1 MPLCL
6 ELNINSMNKAS
17 VIKVGDSNV
26 TLSKEVKILG
36 VHLDPTLSMDVQV
49 NSIVSSCNFHIRAL
63 RHIRN
68 RLTLESVKAVA
79 CGLVLSRIDY
89 CNSILYGTS
98 AHNIAKLQIVQN
110 DLARAVLQLPRR
122 ASATQALKELHW
134 LPVAQRIKHK
144 VATLTYT
151 VRHTSQPAYL
161 QELITDCSYTHTK
174 IIWQHTAG

>member
-1 MPLCL
+1 MKKDIFIYLFKSTQTH
-6 ELNINSMNKAS
+6 I
-17 VIKVGDSNV
+17 GV
-26 TLSKEVKILG
+26 T
-36 VHLDPTLSMDVQV
+36 
-49 NSIVSSCNFHIRAL
+49 
-63 RHIRN
+63 
-68 RLTLESVKAVA
+68 
-79 CGLVLSRIDY
+79 
-89 CNSILYGTS
+89 ILYGTS

-161 QELITDCSYTHTK
+161 QELITDYVPTRTLRSS
-174 IIWQHTAG
+174 GGMLL